1 MKVFERSGFATEV
14 GAALAISPNGL
25 HVLKALGFSTL
36 RARASSKPSWDSV
49 DGLSL
54 KLLASVDLSNAQER
68 YGDEFVVVHRID
80 FHKELLR
87 LALESDSGTGEMAAT
102 TGTKSSPVMLRL
114 SAEVKSVDIEDGTL
128 SLADGSEVKAD
139 LIVGADGLH
148 SVTRQTL
155 LDGTTHKPARTESS
169 AFRMLIPTARVREED
184 SLKKLMDWKSTG
196 VSIIA
201 DTSSKDR
208 ERHIA
213 WYSCREYV
221 L

>member
-1 MKVFERSGFATEV
+1 MKVFDKSGFATEV

-25 HVLKALGFSTL
+25 HVLKHLGFSTL
-36 RARASSKPSWDSV
+36 HARASSKPSWDSV

-54 KLLASVDLSNAQER
+54 RLLASVDMSNARER
-68 YGDEFVVVHRID
+68 YGDDLIVVHRMD

-87 LALESDSGTGEMAAT
+87 LALESEGDTEDVAP
-102 TGTKSSPVMLRL
+102 TGTKSTPVVLRL
-114 SAEVKSVDIEDGTL
+114 SAEVKCVDIENGTL
-128 SLADGSEVKAD
+128 SFADGSKVMAD

-148 SVTRQTL
+148 SVTRQAVLGSTVY
-155 LDGTTHKPARTESS
+155 KPARTESS
-169 AFRMLIPTARVREED
+169 AFRMLIPTARVAEED
-184 SLKKLMDWKSTG
+184 GLEQLMQWKSTG

-221 L
+221 

>member
-14 GAALAISPNGL
+14 GAALAISPNGM

-49 DGLSL
+49 DGLGL

-68 YGDEFVVVHRID
+68 YGNEFVVVHRID

-87 LALESDSGTGEMAAT
+87 LALENDSDTGEMATAKT
-102 TGTKSSPVMLRL
+102 RPSPVVLRL
-114 SAEVKSVDIEDGTL
+114 SAEVKSVDAENGTL
-128 SLADGSEVKAD
+128 SFADGSEVKVD

-148 SVTRQTL
+148 SVARQAL
-155 LDGTTHKPARTESS
+155 LDNNTYRPARTESS
-169 AFRMLIPTARVREED
+169 AFRMLIPSARVREEN

-221 L
+221 